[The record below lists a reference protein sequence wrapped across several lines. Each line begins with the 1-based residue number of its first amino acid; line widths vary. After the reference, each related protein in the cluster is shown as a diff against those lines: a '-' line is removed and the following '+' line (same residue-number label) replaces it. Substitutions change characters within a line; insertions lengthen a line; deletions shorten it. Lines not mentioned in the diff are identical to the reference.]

1 MKKNKLFRWIRWIGL
16 GAIFFYISREAY
28 LHQKIGGA
36 KAPSA
41 HALCPYGALESLYN
55 LLFAGAYIQ
64 KIFISAFIL
73 LALTVVIAIL
83 FRRSFCGLLC
93 PFGALQ
99 EFFAKLG
106 HTIFKKRFTMPAVL
120 DKPMRYLKYVILV
133 LTVVMAWKTRGL
145 WMSPYDPYAAYS
157 HIFAGLASM
166 WAEFTIGVI
175 LLVITILGSLLYDRF
190 FCKYLCPMGG
200 VLAIIGQLSPNRVVR
215 NDSICIHCNK
225 CTKACP
231 VNIDVAKETEVKKT
245 ECISCNE
252 CVNVCPKKGAL
263 ENKFS
268 KKIISPLVI
277 LILVFTLF
285 FGGIFV
291 TQRLG
296 WYSNVAAPLKE
307 GETLTIEA
315 IRGFMTLSDVATGL
329 KMDIKDLYT
338 KLEIPE
344 SVPPTTKFKELS
356 TFVPG
361 MTDEKAKEILEKDPG
376 KPISQES
383 KPSEASYVEE
393 VGSHEWLAEPPK
405 EPTKEPVI
413 LKGYMPLSD
422 IAKILNISMEELY
435 LRLKLPSTIPPS
447 TILKQV
453 DAFVP
458 GFDFEAEKTKLESNP

>member
-1 MKKNKLFRWIRWIGL
+1 M
-16 GAIFFYISREAY
+16 
-28 LHQKIGGA
+28 
-36 KAPSA
+36 
-41 HALCPYGALESLYN
+41 
-55 LLFAGAYIQ
+55 
-64 KIFISAFIL
+64 
-73 LALTVVIAIL
+73 
-83 FRRSFCGLLC
+83 
-93 PFGALQ
+93 
-99 EFFAKLG
+99 
-106 HTIFKKRFTMPAVL
+106 
-120 DKPMRYLKYVILV
+120 
-133 LTVVMAWKTRGL
+133 
-145 WMSPYDPYAAYS
+145 
-157 HIFAGLASM
+157 FAGLASM